1 MKPLIRWLKNVA
13 SSCASGVL
21 VDFGCGNKPYHS
33 FFQSRVTQYIGVDL
47 IQNESG
53 TVDIVLENSLS
64 LPLEANSVDCV
75 LSTQVL
81 EHVPEPEEYLKE
93 VSRVLKPRG
102 RLLLSC
108 PGSYMLHE
116 EPHDYYRYTSYG
128 LQLLLEKCNLKVV
141 HIDTAGGAWRLM
153 GQVFLNHRTFGRR
166 WSIPLFSGL
175 LYYASVVLANLVFSV
190 LDRLNSNTKDTA
202 NYMVVAEK

>member
-1 MKPLIRWLKNVA
+1 MKPLIGWVRDVA
-13 SSCASGVL
+13 SGYASGVL
-21 VDFGCGNKPYHS
+21 LDFGCGNKPYHS

-47 IQNESG
+47 TQNDSG

-93 VSRVLKPRG
+93 VSRVLRPRG

-128 LQLLLEKCNLKVV
+128 LQHLLEKCNLKVV

-166 WSIPLFSGL
+166 WSIPLFSSL
-175 LYYASVVLANLVFSV
+175 LYYASIALANLMFSL